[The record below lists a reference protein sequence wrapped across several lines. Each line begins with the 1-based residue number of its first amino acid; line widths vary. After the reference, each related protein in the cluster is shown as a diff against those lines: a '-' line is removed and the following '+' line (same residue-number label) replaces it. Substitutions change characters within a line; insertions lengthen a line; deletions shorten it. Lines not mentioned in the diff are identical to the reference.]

1 MTGIMKL
8 PEEGIYKLKA
18 FIWDS
23 LENMNP
29 LSDIID
35 IPVQSNK

>member
-1 MTGIMKL
+1 MKL
-8 PEEGIYKLKA
+8 PEEGIYKLEA